1 MSTNCHDHDQPEIP
15 GYWHSLDK
23 GAGNQYTGGKFSA
36 GKLSISTPPM
46 KNQLDSIRAR
56 IMQGATNIELGF
68 TGTGKGG
75 AQNLTP
81 GTLGIPERIAIK
93 EIAKINDVGIK
104 SVHTAMSVQGLAGF
118 SQNSFNEQKRSQ
130 DIEEVKRTI
139 DFAADVTDGGAIV
152 VHTGEF
158 PYSVEKEYGKTPF
171 ITKKGKK
178 IGLTEHPGRAETF
191 PILFVDKYDGTI
203 SSAIRPDFKTFE
215 YFEGK
220 RKIIGI
226 DDFERKAKD
235 NRENFGDKKTR
246 EKLMDEFEDYIPEDY
261 KQDGFIKKEDYNK
274 TFGNKYWLANLHRID
289 TSAYEER
296 ARIRGHKA
304 SVERYSANIKKMNS
318 DLVARK
324 QIITKLPADRFIPH
338 ELSEVKIADIEKNLS
353 ELNESLEIEKLHLHN
368 YDLSL
373 AEKRKKIFDSMSIA
387 EYGKLKTSESI
398 AELAIHAKKMTK
410 DKKLNNPLFV
420 APENLWDGNYGSHPE
435 DLRKIIKNARSEFVK
450 QVTDK
455 DNKKRMSETE
465 AKKAAKDHIKAT
477 FDIGHA
483 NIWRKYFG
491 GDENEFKQWLGSEV
505 NKLTKEGIIGHVHV
519 SDNFG
524 YNDEHLPPGYG
535 NAPIKEFMTHLEKGG
550 YKGEI
555 VIEPGHHDIQAYTLG
570 MQHLET
576 PIYRLHNQTTT
587 WADVQGSYF
596 GQTYIPS
603 FITPDYLPF
612 VDNKQSFT
620 WSELPLE

>member
-1 MSTNCHDHDQPEIP
+1 MGSNCHDHDQAEIP

-23 GAGNQYTGGKFSA
+23 GTGNKYTSGKFTA

-56 IMQGATNIELGF
+56 IMQGATNVELGF

-81 GTLGIPERIAIK
+81 GTLGIPERTAIK

-118 SQNSFNEQKRSQ
+118 SENRFNEQKRSQ

-139 DFAADVTDGGAIV
+139 DFASDVTDGGAIV

-158 PYSVEKEYGKTPF
+158 PYSVEKEYGEKPF

-178 IGLTEHPGRAETF
+178 IKLKEHPGRSGTF
-191 PILFVDKYDGTI
+191 PILFVDKYDGSI
-203 SSAIRPDFKTFE
+203 SSAIRPDFRTPIITEDNKIKQVDIS
-215 YFEGK
+215 YFEK
-220 RKIIGI
+220 QAEDNLKNRKT
-226 DDFERKAKD
+226 DDI
-235 NRENFGDKKTR
+235 NRYRRYKGEDPT
-246 EKLMDEFEDYIPEDY
+246 DEE
-261 KQDGFIKKEDYNK
+261 YNQ
-274 TFGNKYWLANLHRID
+274 TFGNKAWLANYHQTNLKII
-289 TSAYEER
+289 EER
-296 ARIRGHKA
+296 ARKEEYDRSIKDSNEKIETIKNHIKITEEILNAQAPGSKSIESFSKRDLTKRKEELEK
-304 SVERYSANIKKMNS
+304 VEER
-318 DLVARK
+318 
-324 QIITKLPADRFIPH
+324 
-338 ELSEVKIADIEKNLS
+338 
-353 ELNESLEIEKLHLHN
+353 LEIEKKHAQA
-368 YDLSL
+368 YDLRIQNQMKQ
-373 AEKRKKIFDSMSIA
+373 AFDSIPIE
-387 EYGKLKTSESI
+387 EYGKKMTSQSI
-398 AELAIHAKKMTK
+398 AELAMHAKKMTK
-410 DKKLNNPLFV
+410 DKKLKNPLFV
-420 APENLWDGNYGSHPE
+420 APENLWDGNYGAHPE
-435 DLRKIIKNARSEFVK
+435 DLRKIIKDARSEFVK
-450 QVTDK
+450 QATDK
-455 DNKKRMSETE
+455 DNKKRISENE
-465 AKKAAKDHIKAT
+465 AKRAAKDHIKAT

-535 NAPIKEFMTHLEKGG
+535 NAPIKEFMTHLEKGK
-550 YKGEI
+550 YKGEVI
-555 VIEPGHHDIQAYTLG
+555 IEPGHHDIQAYTAG

-576 PIYRLHNQTTT
+576 PIYRLHNRTTT

-603 FITPDYLPF
+603 FVTPTYLPN